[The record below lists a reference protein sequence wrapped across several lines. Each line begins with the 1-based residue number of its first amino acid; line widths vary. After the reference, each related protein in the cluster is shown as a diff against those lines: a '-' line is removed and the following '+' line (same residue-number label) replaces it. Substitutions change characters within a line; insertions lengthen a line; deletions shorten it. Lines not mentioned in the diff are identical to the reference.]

1 MKTKD
6 DRLAAITA
14 IISSQVVSNQDELLE
29 KLNLKGFNVTQATL
43 SRDIKELKIVKVHT
57 ANGYK
62 YQIHSEKHLN
72 TARSNG
78 ILSVDS
84 ASNFIVIKTGPGFA
98 GAVASTIDT
107 DASCNAIM
115 GTIAG
120 DDTVL
125 VILRSAD
132 SLAEAMDAISGA
144 IPNIKS
150 KTI

>member
-1 MKTKD
+1 MRTKNE
-6 DRLAAITA
+6 RLAAITA
-14 IISSQVVSNQDELLE
+14 VIGSQVVSNQDELLE
-29 KLNLKGFNVTQATL
+29 KLNREGFNVTQATL

-57 ANGYK
+57 ADGYK
-62 YQIHSEKHLN
+62 YQIHSDKHLN
-72 TARSNG
+72 AARNSG

-84 ASNFIVIKTGPGFA
+84 ASNFVVIKTGPGFA

-107 DASCNAIM
+107 VVECNAIM

-132 SLAEAMDAISGA
+132 SLPEAMDAFSVA

-150 KTI
+150 KII